1 MPQEDSVL
9 TKTNIQ
15 DTTEKN
21 LVSPYYIK
29 GDSLNNNDSIS
40 HDSLFHFNKSS
51 SGTTKVLKSFYTDQQ
66 DSMNNMVPVS
76 RSVANIDWITIHLVI
91 SLCLIA
97 WVQIYYRKRFRQ
109 IITAFFG
116 NRYMHMLTKDGNIYR
131 ERISIPLVIV
141 YLISFSLL
149 LFLLITQYINQP
161 VFDLKGL
168 KLFSVIILAV
178 IVAWFFKNL
187 LINFVGNLFKNY
199 LILTDYIHTNFVFN
213 MIIGVLLIPIV
224 IIAVFLPSV
233 EMVYTG
239 VIIWLVVYFYRI
251 IRQVFTGLSYTKFS
265 LFYRILY
272 LCTFEIIPLLVLT
285 KLVMS
290 LLT

>member
-29 GDSLNNNDSIS
+29 GDSLINNDSIS
-40 HDSLFHFNKSS
+40 YDSLFQFNKNSS
-51 SGTTKVLKSFYTDQQ
+51 KSAKVLKSLFTEQQ
-66 DSMNNMVPVS
+66 DPMNNMLPVS
-76 RSVANIDWITIHLVI
+76 RSVANIDWITIHLII

-97 WVQIYYRKRFRQ
+97 YVQIYYSKRFRQ
-109 IITAFFG
+109 IMGAFFG
-116 NRYMHMLTKDGNIYR
+116 IRYMNMLSKDGNLYR
-131 ERISIPLVIV
+131 ERISIPLVVV

-149 LFLLITQYINQP
+149 IFLFITQYIYQP
-161 VFDLKGL
+161 VFDLRGL
-168 KLFSVIILAV
+168 KLFSVIILVV
-178 IVAWFFKNL
+178 IIAWFIKNL
-187 LINFVGNLFKNY
+187 MINFVGNLFKNY
-199 LILTDYIHTNFVFN
+199 LILTDYTHTNFVFN
-213 MIIGVLLIPIV
+213 MVIGVLLMPIV

-239 VIIWLVVYFYRI
+239 VIIWLAVYFYRI
-251 IRQVFTGLSYTKFS
+251 IRQIFTGLSYTKFL

-272 LCTFEIIPLLVLT
+272 LCIFEIIPLLILT